1 MVNKRLLSLSKESQK
16 YVYFTVLMNW
26 ISIICNI
33 GIVLFVGNIIDK
45 LFNNDLNFNMGVYAL
60 YIGSLILIRFICNY
74 MSGRFSYKSSA
85 NVRRSIRESIYK
97 KLLKLGVNYNETIS
111 TSSIVQISVDG
122 VEALEIYFG
131 RYLPQLFYSLLA
143 PLTLFVVIAPI
154 SLKAAIVLLICVPL
168 IPISIASVMKF
179 AKKLLSKYWGIYT
192 NLGDSFLENLQG
204 LTTLKIFD
212 LDEEKNHEMNKEAE
226 NFRNI
231 TMKVLSMQ
239 LNSITIMDLIA
250 FGGAAIGILIA
261 INEFSKGNITVGST
275 VVIILLS
282 SEFFIPMRLLGSFF
296 HVAMN
301 GIAAADKIFAL
312 LDTTVEEEKA
322 LSQSDK
328 DKLKD
333 ISISIKNVDFS
344 YDEERQV
351 LHNINIDIEN
361 KSMVALVGESGCG
374 KSTITNLLLKL
385 NKTNKGEI
393 LLNGINLNDIPFDEL
408 RQKVS
413 FISHSS
419 YIFNSTIEE
428 NLRMGKYNASEEE
441 LYAALKKANLY
452 DFVMSLDKKLETPVG
467 ENGSYLSGGQKQRLA
482 LARMILTNSEVYIF
496 DEATSNVDVESEDSI
511 LDTIYEL
518 SKEKTVIVISHRLA
532 NIKGADK
539 IYVLDK
545 GNIAES
551 GNHDEL
557 MKNNSVYANLYTN
570 QEKLE
575 DIYKEETHKDSIDKR
590 TEKKK
595 NTVGEVAISE

>member
-16 YVYFTVLMNW
+16 YVYLTVLMNW

-45 LFNNDLNFNMGVYAL
+45 LYNNDLNFNMGVYVL
-60 YIGSLILIRFICNY
+60 YLGSLILIRFVCNY
-74 MSGRFSYKSSA
+74 MSGRFSYYSSA
-85 NVRRSIRESIYK
+85 NVRTSIRESIYK
-97 KLLKLGVNYNETIS
+97 KLLKLGVNYNDTIS

-143 PLTLFVVIAPI
+143 PLTLFLVIAPI
-154 SLKAAIVLLICVPL
+154 SFKAAIVLLICVPL
-168 IPISIASVMKF
+168 IPISIVAVMKF

-212 LDEEKNHEMNKEAE
+212 LDEEKNQEMNKEAE
-226 NFRNI
+226 TFRNI

-250 FGGAAIGILIA
+250 FGGSAVGILIA
-261 INEFSKGNITVGST
+261 VSEFYKGNITIGST

-301 GIAAADKIFAL
+301 GLAAADKIFDL
-312 LDTTVEEEKA
+312 LDTKVEAEKE
-322 LSQSDK
+322 LSDK
-328 DKLKD
+328 DKEKLEN

-344 YDEERQV
+344 YDNERKV
-351 LHNINIDIEN
+351 LHNVNVDIKN

-385 NKTNKGEI
+385 NKVDKGEI
-393 LLNGINLNDIPFDEL
+393 LLNGINLNNISFDEL
-408 RQKVS
+408 RKKVS

-428 NLRMGKYNASEEE
+428 NLRMGNECATEEE
-441 LYAALKKANLY
+441 LYSALKKANLY
-452 DFVMSLDKKLETPVG
+452 EFVMGLEKKLQTPVG
-467 ENGSYLSGGQKQRLA
+467 ENGSFLSGGQKQRLA
-482 LARMILTNSEVYIF
+482 LARMILTNPEVYIF

-511 LDTIYEL
+511 LETIYAL
-518 SKEKTVIVISHRLA
+518 SKEKTVVVISHRLA
-532 NIKGADK
+532 NIKNADK
-539 IYVLDK
+539 IYVLEK
-545 GNIAES
+545 GHIVES
-551 GNHDEL
+551 GNHDNL

-575 DIYKEETHKDSIDKR
+575 DIYKEDVTR
-590 TEKKK
+590 
-595 NTVGEVAISE
+595 EVAISE